1 MKQGVEFNQLD
12 IFFSLL
18 LNNFSLSK
26 EREKSKR
33 LGECVTN
40 PIQEFTHGTISN
52 LENLENLG
60 E

>member
-26 EREKSKR
+26 ERER
-33 LGECVTN
+33 EARG
-40 PIQEFTHGTISN
+40 
-52 LENLENLG
+52 LESVSLILYKNSHMVPSQI
-60 E
+60 